1 VMHTEPRSSI
11 SSSPKHCRYWPTRRR
26 LVTRHRCHSVKQRL
40 GLATQT
46 TIDLARIKRTA
57 SATAPRRPIGNAAF
71 ACRAAPLERL
81 TVRRTSTK
89 DSSATSRIVSPDWQ
103 PCRKLPPSMNA
114 KFDSVW
120 QSSRPNQAK
129 FVAIGSKLVYLDD
142 CSGGNSRPLHPSGV
156 GGGHFLSPKWDDK

>member
-1 VMHTEPRSSI
+1 MELVGIEKNGQCKVA
-11 SSSPKHCRYWPTRRR
+11 PKPVGLLKNGTVGSADGVSDLNNGFPSDGPDR
-26 LVTRHRCHSVKQRL
+26 VA
-40 GLATQT
+40 GLATVP
-46 TIDLARIKRTA
+46 K
-57 SATAPRRPIGNAAF
+57 AT
-71 ACRAAPLERL
+71 
-81 TVRRTSTK
+81 
-89 DSSATSRIVSPDWQ
+89 
-103 PCRKLPPSMNA
+103 PSMNA